1 MLVDS
6 DDAIN
11 LMPYSV
17 FKKLGRADDELM
29 KTNLTLNGVGG
40 GGATRWRL
48 EALSPWNS
56 PWGASHSLPHP
67 SSLRCKVTI
76 VLFWVVIGFG
86 SIVVFLL
93 LCTSF

>member
-6 DDAIN
+6 DGAVN

-40 GGATRWRL
+40 GGNPM
-48 EALSPWNS
+48 EA
-56 PWGASHSLPHP
+56 
-67 SSLRCKVTI
+67 
-76 VLFWVVIGFG
+76 
-86 SIVVFLL
+86 
-93 LCTSF
+93 